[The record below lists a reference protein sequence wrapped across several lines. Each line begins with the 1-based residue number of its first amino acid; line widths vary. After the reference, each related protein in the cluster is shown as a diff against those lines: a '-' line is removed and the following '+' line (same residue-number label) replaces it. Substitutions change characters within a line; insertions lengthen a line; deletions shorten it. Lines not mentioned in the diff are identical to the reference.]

1 MAYNWTN
8 STRGHNSGRVLPMR
22 ACACHADRKIGNA
35 TRHGFIVR
43 EGDAL
48 ERLASVKVVAF
59 DKTGTLTHGT
69 PEVVAAH
76 SMHDGVSDDE
86 LYRLTASAEQMS
98 EHPLGKAIAGGWRKN
113 GGATAEVTDFTM
125 IPGRGVSAM
134 VDGIAILA
142 GNPELLSEHGVAFDI
157 PDAAE
162 EYISRGCTV
171 VYVATDGAFVGF
183 IALADTLRARR

>member
-8 STRGHNSGRVLPMR
+8 STRGHNSGRVLTMR

-69 PEVVAAH
+69 PEAVAAH

-98 EHPLGKAIAGGWRKN
+98 EHPLGKGDCGRLEEKRWR
-113 GGATAEVTDFTM
+113 D
-125 IPGRGVSAM
+125 R
-134 VDGIAILA
+134 
-142 GNPELLSEHGVAFDI
+142 
-157 PDAAE
+157 
-162 EYISRGCTV
+162 
-171 VYVATDGAFVGF
+171 
-183 IALADTLRARR
+183 

>member
-1 MAYNWTN
+1 M
-8 STRGHNSGRVLPMR
+8 
-22 ACACHADRKIGNA
+22 
-35 TRHGFIVR
+35 R

-69 PEVVAAH
+69 AEVVVAH

-98 EHPLGKAIAGGWRKN
+98 EHPLGKAIAGGWMKN

-125 IPGRGVSAM
+125 IHGRGVSAVVVSTALHLTYRM
-134 VDGIAILA
+134 R
-142 GNPELLSEHGVAFDI
+142 PKSTSRVA
-157 PDAAE
+157 AQ
-162 EYISRGCTV
+162 SCT
-171 VYVATDGAFVGF
+171 
-183 IALADTLRARR
+183 